1 MITVLIEVLISAV
14 YFLES
19 QLEVFEM
26 TNKDNKAHEK
36 IGTNM
41 IKLLTE
47 KEVLVV
53 SGAKGPVPS
62 GGNPTTNI
70 PRKP

>member
-1 MITVLIEVLISAV
+1 
-14 YFLES
+14 
-19 QLEVFEM
+19 M

-53 SGAKGPVPS
+53 SGAKGSVPS